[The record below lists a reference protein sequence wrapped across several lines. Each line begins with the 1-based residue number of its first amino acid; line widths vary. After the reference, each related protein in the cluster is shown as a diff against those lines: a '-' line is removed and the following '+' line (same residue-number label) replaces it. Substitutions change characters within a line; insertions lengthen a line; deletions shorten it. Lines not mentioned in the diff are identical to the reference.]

1 MKKALFLAMALMAAT
16 IQLSGKITLP
26 SIISDNMV
34 LQQKASVKLWGWAEP
49 GEEVTITIQRM
60 SVDGYRE
67 IDVKVT
73 LGVLE

>member
-34 LQQKASVKLWGWAEP
+34 LQQKSSVKLWGWAEP
-49 GEEVTITIQRM
+49 GEELSLAELLPRFSLAALPASPAVM
-60 SVDGYRE
+60 DG
-67 IDVKVT
+67 
-73 LGVLE
+73 